1 MERSNLVS
9 VFESESDTEI
19 QNIQTLLKN
28 QQIETVVENVENK
41 FNPETAVFAVKVD
54 ILNEIKAFDIIDE
67 YLQSQD
73 RD

>member
-9 VFESESDTEI
+9 VFESESDMEI
-19 QNIQTLLKN
+19 QNMQALLKN

-41 FNPETAVFAVKVD
+41 FNPATTVFALKVD
-54 ILNEIKAFDIIDE
+54 ILNETKAFDIIDE